1 MESLL
6 KVKSDIMESCEP
18 GAMRDPGIISA
29 AQKVELDEMATYG
42 TLRQFAKTL
51 GFTEVESLH

>member
-1 MESLL
+1 
-6 KVKSDIMESCEP
+6 MESCEP

-29 AQKVELDEMATYG
+29 AQKVELDEMATHG

>member
-1 MESLL
+1 MES
-6 KVKSDIMESCEP
+6 SGP

-51 GFTEVESLH
+51 GFTEVESPH